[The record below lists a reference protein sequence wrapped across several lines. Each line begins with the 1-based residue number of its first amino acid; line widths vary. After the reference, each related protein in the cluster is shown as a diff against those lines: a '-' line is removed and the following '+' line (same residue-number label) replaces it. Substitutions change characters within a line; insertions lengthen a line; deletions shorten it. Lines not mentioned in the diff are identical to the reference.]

1 VDISGLIYE
10 LMLNWTIEQIRLDLK
25 YTWKLSRNATD
36 FKLNNIVTVSD
47 GKVTGKG
54 EVAPNIRYNE
64 TPESMLSEFERFRQ
78 AEPGRIESIEEL
90 TEMLA
95 ELKLPNALRFGIE
108 SAYIH
113 WECAKKGQGIYH
125 YLGIEQPSALYTAF
139 SLPIMPAN
147 EIAEFYSRYDLARFK
162 RLKLKVNADQAHE
175 LLQAITSI
183 SSQPLIIDANEG
195 WKDPD
200 ALLSFLHELKPYHI
214 DIIEQPMPAGM
225 DAEYAYVKTQ
235 SPFTLMADESVCDH
249 ADFEQLKTQFH
260 GINMKLMKAGG
271 YINGLRLLNEA
282 RKHNMR
288 TMVGCMIETSL
299 GISSAMHVCSGVEFV
314 DLDGF
319 MIVKDEPYQLIA
331 EQNGRLEELLTE

>member
-1 VDISGLIYE
+1 
-10 LMLNWTIEQIRLDLK
+10 MLNWTIEQLRLDLK

-36 FKLNNIVTVSD
+36 FKLNNIITVTD
-47 GKVTGKG
+47 GKATGKG

-64 TPESMLSEFERFRQ
+64 TPEGMLGEFERFQQ

-90 TEMLA
+90 TELLA

-113 WECAKKGQGIYH
+113 WECAKKGLSIYR
-125 YLGIEQPSALYTAF
+125 YLGVAQPEELYTAF
-139 SLPIMPAN
+139 SLPIMPAGD
-147 EIAEFYSRYDLARFK
+147 IAGFYSTYNLARFK

-175 LLQAITSI
+175 LLQAITAI
-183 SSQPLIIDANEG
+183 SNQPLIIDANEG

-200 ALLSFLHELKPYHI
+200 QLLSFLHELKPYNI
-214 DIIEQPMPAGM
+214 AIIEQPMPAGM
-225 DAEYAYVKTQ
+225 DAEYTYVKKQ
-235 SPFTLMADESVCDH
+235 SPFILMADESVCDH

-271 YINGLRLLNEA
+271 YLNGLRLLNEA
-282 RKHNMR
+282 KKHQMR

-299 GISSAMHVCSGVEFV
+299 GISSAMHLCAGVEFV

-319 MIVKDEPYQLIA
+319 MIVKDEPFEMI
-331 EQNGRLEELLTE
+331 EETNGRLKEVSIE

>member
-1 VDISGLIYE
+1 
-10 LMLNWTIEQIRLDLK
+10 MLNWTIEQIRLDLK

-36 FKLNNIVTVSD
+36 FKLNNIVSVGD
-47 GKVTGKG
+47 DRYTGQG

-64 TPESMLSEFERFRQ
+64 TPEAMLSEFERFLK
-78 AEPGRIESIEEL
+78 AGPGRIESIEEL

-113 WECAKKGQGIYH
+113 WECLKHGKSIYD
-125 YLGIEQPSALYTAF
+125 YLKITPPAEVYTSF
-139 SLPIMPAN
+139 SLPIMPA
-147 EIAEFYSRYDLARFK
+147 EDIAAFYKKYDLARFK
-162 RLKLKVNADQAHE
+162 RLKLKVNADQAHD

-200 ALLSFLHELKPYHI
+200 QLLSFLQELKAYNI

-225 DAEYAYVKTQ
+225 DEEYAYVKKQ
-235 SPFTLMADESVCDH
+235 SPFILIADESVCDH
-249 ADFEQLKTQFH
+249 ADFEQLKHQFH

-271 YINGLRLLNEA
+271 YLNGLRLLNEA
-282 RKHNMR
+282 RKHEMR
-288 TMVGCMIETSL
+288 TMVGCMVETSL
-299 GISSAMHVCSGVEFV
+299 GISSALHLCAGVEFT

-319 MIVKDEPYQLIA
+319 MIVKNEPFGMV
-331 EQNGRLEELLTE
+331 EENNGKLTEIYISE